1 MNKLLNGLLLGACLV
16 VTFVAG
22 EATAK
27 EKPPIATV
35 KIPKAPELYAT
46 NPTPLTPSQCGQCHS
61 SYFDAIK
68 KDGARH
74 QFDCQKCHTVI
85 HAYNPLK
92 GNYAA
97 LMPKCDS
104 CHNQPHGKSMTDC
117 ATCHTNPHT
126 PKKVAMGPRL
136 FNNCTEC
143 HTGPKQQM
151 AQFPSK
157 HVKVGCQKC
166 HTTHG
171 YIPSCNACHKPHYQ
185 AQGFD
190 TCTKCHAVH
199 KPLQVEWPAREVATP
214 ETCSACHG
222 KIYAK
227 WKASP
232 SRHAKVA
239 CAQCHHT
246 KHKFKPDCRECHK
259 APHPESFLSR
269 YPKCLTCH
277 LDVHDPPT
285 KKKTA
290 K

>member
-1 MNKLLNGLLLGACLV
+1 MKQFVRGVLLLAGVIAVSAAGA
-16 VTFVAG
+16 VA
-22 EATAK
+22 AK

-35 KIPKAPELYAT
+35 RIAKTPELYA
-46 NPTPLTPSQCGQCHS
+46 NDPTPLTPAQCGQCHTAHFS
-61 SYFDAIK
+61 SIK

-85 HAYNPLK
+85 HSYNPTK

-104 CHNQPHGKSMTDC
+104 CHNQPHGKTMTDC
-117 ATCHTNPHT
+117 ATCHVNPHT

-143 HTGPKQQM
+143 HSGPKQQM

-157 HVKVGCQKC
+157 HVKVNCQKC

-171 YIPSCNACHKPHYQ
+171 YIPNCSACHKPHYQ
-185 AQGFD
+185 AQPFD
-190 TCTKCHAVH
+190 SCTKCHPVH
-199 KPLQVEWPAREVATP
+199 KPLQIEWPQKEIATP
-214 ETCSACHG
+214 ETCNACHA
-222 KIYAK
+222 KVYTK

-232 SRHAKVA
+232 SKHAKVA

-246 KHKFKPDCRECHK
+246 RHKFKPDCRECHK
-259 APHPESFLSR
+259 APHPEGFIAR

-277 LDVHDPPT
+277 IDVHDPPT
-285 KKKTA
+285 KKKA
-290 K
+290 SK